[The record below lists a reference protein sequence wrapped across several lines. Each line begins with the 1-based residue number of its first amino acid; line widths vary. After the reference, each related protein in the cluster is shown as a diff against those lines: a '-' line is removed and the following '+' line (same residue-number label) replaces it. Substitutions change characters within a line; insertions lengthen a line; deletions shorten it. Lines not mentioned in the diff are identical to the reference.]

1 MSGDLDGLLD
11 AIADLE
17 TDEPDPFPW
26 SDAARW
32 TPSLDP
38 DLDLDPDIDD
48 LEPEPLY
55 PAYTDEYLHRPP
67 PPGAIDAD
75 MEEFTALLREC
86 GNVP

>member
-11 AIADLE
+11 DIAELE

-32 TPSLDP
+32 TPDLDP
-38 DLDLDPDIDD
+38 DLDLDLDD
-48 LEPEPLY
+48 PEPCY

-67 PPGAIDAD
+67 PADAVDAD